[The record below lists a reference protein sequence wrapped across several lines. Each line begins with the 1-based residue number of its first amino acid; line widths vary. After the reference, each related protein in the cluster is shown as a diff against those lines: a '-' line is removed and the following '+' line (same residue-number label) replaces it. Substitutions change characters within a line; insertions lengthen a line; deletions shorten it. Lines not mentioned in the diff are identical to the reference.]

1 MHDVVWTAGV
11 ISRINNG
18 GLGYGGHERYGEP
31 STSAAVEK
39 LAVSSRVSY
48 ACDIYVCEC
57 NGANANEQEQEPC
70 EAMLH
75 LHYTLASLPENRK
88 SCLKG

>member
-1 MHDVVWTAGV
+1 M
-11 ISRINNG
+11 ISRINNEG
-18 GLGYGGHERYGEP
+18 IGVWWYEEP
-31 STSAAVEK
+31 STEAAAVEN

-57 NGANANEQEQEPC
+57 DGANANEQEQELC
-70 EAMLH
+70 EAVLH